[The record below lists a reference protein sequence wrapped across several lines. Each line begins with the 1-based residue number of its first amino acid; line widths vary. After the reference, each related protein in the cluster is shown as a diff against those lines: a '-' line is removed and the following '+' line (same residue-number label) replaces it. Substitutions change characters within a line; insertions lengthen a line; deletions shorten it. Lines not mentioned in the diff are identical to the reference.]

1 MVSFD
6 DQRESALEKVSNIF
20 LKWSTS
26 QSVEDVDEINQASE
40 SFQQVSINLPAKRIR
55 KVIARYIH

>member
-40 SFQQVSINLPAKRIR
+40 SFQQVRINLPAKRIR